1 MNFKDEMKERKL
13 LFEND
18 LVDFL
23 PEETGYQKTVIQA
36 MNYSILA
43 GGKRLRPILM
53 LETYRLFGGTGK
65 DILPLMVA
73 LEMIHTYSLIHDD
86 LPAMDNDMYRRGQL
100 TAHAKYGED
109 IAILAGDALLNFA
122 VETALRA
129 NDLESVKI
137 LMQKA
142 GIFGMIGG
150 QTADIEAENTG
161 DHDFEKLMF
170 IHENKTAA
178 LVEAAM
184 MIGAIFAGAT
194 SHQVKK
200 VEQIAKNVGLAF
212 QIRDDILDVEGD
224 EALLGKPI
232 GSDETNNKYTYI
244 TYAGLEKSKMEVAK
258 LTEEAI
264 NLFDELPDKNDFL
277 RELLLNLVGRES

>member
-18 LVDFL
+18 LFDFL

-53 LETYRLFGGTGK
+53 QETYRFFGGSGK
-65 DILPLMVA
+65 EILPLMVA

-86 LPAMDNDMYRRGQL
+86 LPAMDNDRYRRGQL

-122 VETALRA
+122 VETALKA
-129 NDLESVKI
+129 NDLESMKI
-137 LMQKA
+137 LMHKA

-150 QTADIEAENTG
+150 QTADVEAENTG
-161 DHDFEKLMF
+161 DRDFEKLIF

-184 MIGAIFAGAT
+184 MIGASFAGAT
-194 SHQVKK
+194 SSQIDI

-212 QIRDDILDVEGD
+212 QISDDILDVEGD
-224 EALLGKPI
+224 ESLLGKPI
-232 GSDETNNKYTYI
+232 GSDEMNNKFTYI
-244 TYAGLEKSKMEVAK
+244 TYAGLEKGKNEVVR
-258 LTEEAI
+258 LTEDAI
-264 NLFDELPDKNDFL
+264 RLFDELPGENVFL
-277 RELLLNLVGRES
+277 RNLLLNLVGRES